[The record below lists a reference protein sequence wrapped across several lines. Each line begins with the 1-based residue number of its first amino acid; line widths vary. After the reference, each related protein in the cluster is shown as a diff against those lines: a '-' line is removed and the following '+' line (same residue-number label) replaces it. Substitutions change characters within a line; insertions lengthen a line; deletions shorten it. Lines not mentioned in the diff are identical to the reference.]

1 MVKGMFVFVLLLC
14 DYISFLSH
22 LIIMLYL
29 HDRLFALQDDISA
42 DILQVYNEKK
52 AIIDLPQSSHF
63 LTTANE
69 SINATVLRK
78 SISQWLRITPWPAW
92 DVSILDKISYYS
104 LFLSPNF
111 VEIL

>member
-1 MVKGMFVFVLLLC
+1 ML
-14 DYISFLSH
+14 H
-22 LIIMLYL
+22 L
-29 HDRLFALQDDISA
+29 HNRLFALQDDISA

-63 LTTANE
+63 LTTANA

-78 SISQWLRITPWPAW
+78 SISQWLSITPWPAW
-92 DVSILDKISYYS
+92 NVSILGKISYS